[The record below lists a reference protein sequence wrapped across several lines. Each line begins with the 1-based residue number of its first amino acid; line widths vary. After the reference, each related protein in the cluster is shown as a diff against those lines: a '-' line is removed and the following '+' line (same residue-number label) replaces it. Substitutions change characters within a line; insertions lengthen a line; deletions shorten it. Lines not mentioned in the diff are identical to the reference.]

1 MLNKLLSCNFFL
13 MVLILISQV
22 SYCVSPLEK
31 INEIKTPDK
40 EKIETL
46 KNSIYNVKSNDE
58 KFEIYYDLIFL
69 LDNSESLIFA
79 DSLIEISKKIN
90 KPKELEIAYTT
101 KALYEYSERNF
112 ENAIKNAKIA
122 EKYNNVNK
130 DEYRAGNLKLDIGNI
145 YFHSKNY
152 YKAEEYFYSALN
164 IFSNLDTYEAKKSYV
179 STLYNLSKVS
189 WAKKDLKKFEYHV
202 NEYYKYLGELN
213 DRDKDVETAYY
224 EYVYSGLLFEKKE
237 FKKSIA
243 YLKKALPSII
253 KNNDFTNEHVIYLYI
268 GKNYWKLNQ
277 REKSIEYFKK
287 IDNLFKKKKF
297 LNYELREAYDYLIDY
312 YRDNDNIKKQLEFT
326 ESLIILNR
334 QFEREQ
340 NTITNTLHY
349 EYETIKLEDSK
360 SELNSRLA
368 NNNKL
373 IIYII
378 SCTTILL
385 FITIRFGIK
394 QKKEKKKLKEKYDN
408 IIDSFKQNTNE
419 LNDIKYEDNPIDK
432 IELTPT
438 EFKIIKYLR
447 IFEIEKKYLSP
458 VKLEDLIDE
467 IGTSKTT
474 LSQFFNNYKDGFSNY
489 INNLRINEVLIDL
502 KNDENLREL
511 SIENISQ
518 KYGYN
523 NSKTFFNQF
532 KRITGIPPTYYIK
545 QLNIEEKVK

>member
-1 MLNKLLSCNFFL
+1 